1 MSRPLDSREFK
12 LILKPKIFR
21 KFNEGIRK
29 VQKII
34 DKEVEMLNGKFIHDS
49 DLKLNSEEPTTWI
62 QVISNQNRKISF

>member
-12 LILKPKIFR
+12 LILKPKIFQ
-21 KFNEGIRK
+21 
-29 VQKII
+29 VQI

-62 QVISNQNRKISF
+62 QVISDQNRKISF

>member
-12 LILKPKIFR
+12 LILKPKIFQ
-21 KFNEGIRK
+21 
-29 VQKII
+29 VQI

-62 QVISNQNRKISF
+62 QVISDQNRKLSF